1 MYNQNGYPGMTNPM
15 DIQNACQRYMNY
27 YVTGQLADG
36 SQVEGIIT
44 DMDENGVEM
53 MVPEEVQE
61 QMTDIRYG
69 FGSYGGYNGY
79 NGYDDYGYGYG
90 YGRPRRRY
98 RRFRRR
104 RYPYAQFVFP
114 FIIPFP
120 FYY

>member
-44 DMDENGVEM
+44 DMDDNGVEM

-61 QMTDIRYG
+61 NTADMRYG
-69 FGSYGGYNGY
+69 YGGYGGYNGY
-79 NGYDDYGYGYG
+79 DGYDGYGYG

-114 FIIPFP
+114 FILPFP